1 MNSPYATTLKLH
13 AELASIGVQ
22 GIAEPSRERVRTMMD
37 GIGKNE
43 GHGGPLVVSLDKPV
57 SLMTPLRAGDCV
69 VDSDGR
75 ARCLPSFLIVGTQ
88 RAGMRALQ
96 GWLAL
101 HPALLGDAGETHFF
115 DRLSHARV
123 TPLLARAYALRMPS
137 VARESAGDALVYD
150 RSSAYLD
157 KV

>member
-1 MNSPYATTLKLH
+1 M
-13 AELASIGVQ
+13 
-22 GIAEPSRERVRTMMD
+22 
-37 GIGKNE
+37 
-43 GHGGPLVVSLDKPV
+43 
-57 SLMTPLRAGDCV
+57 
-69 VDSDGR
+69 
-75 ARCLPSFLIVGTQ
+75 
-88 RAGMRALQ
+88 Q